1 MFIVIIPSSMVY
13 HTISKIILIINIIK
27 KKIFFLVLYFYLI
40 LDIFITFIELFYN
53 G

>member
-13 HTISKIILIINIIK
+13 NTISKIILIINIIK
-27 KKIFFLVLYFYLI
+27 KKILVLYFFLI

>member
-1 MFIVIIPSSMVY
+1 MFIVIIPSSIVY

-27 KKIFFLVLYFYLI
+27 KKILVLYFYLI

>member
-27 KKIFFLVLYFYLI
+27 KKILVLYFFLI
-40 LDIFITFIELFYN
+40 LDIFITFIDLFYN

>member
-27 KKIFFLVLYFYLI
+27 KKILVLYFFLI

>member
-1 MFIVIIPSSMVY
+1 MFNVIIPSSMVY

-27 KKIFFLVLYFYLI
+27 KKILVLYFFLI

>member
-27 KKIFFLVLYFYLI
+27 KKILVLYFYLI